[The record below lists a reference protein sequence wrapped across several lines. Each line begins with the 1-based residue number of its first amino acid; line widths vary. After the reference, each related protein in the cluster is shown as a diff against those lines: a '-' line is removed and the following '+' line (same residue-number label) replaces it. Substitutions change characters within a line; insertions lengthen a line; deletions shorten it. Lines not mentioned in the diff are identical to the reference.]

1 MSEAQT
7 GAAQRGEQILEVF
20 DTAFGELLAADPA
33 AFRVKFRKMAG
44 SAFAFYRGTACLF
57 YNDLERERHGGPYL
71 DERTGR
77 VWIHGDLHA
86 ENFGTYMDANGR
98 LVFNVNDFDEAY
110 VGPFTWDLK
119 RFAASVALIGYAK
132 ALGDDQITEL
142 VRVYAAAYRERIHA
156 LATGS
161 KSGGISELPPFTLD
175 TAEGPLLD
183 ALRDA
188 RSLTRFSLLES
199 MTEIRDF
206 ERRFAAGGGS
216 IDLDAATRYKVL
228 AAFDG
233 YLETLPES
241 SLARP
246 DSYRVKD
253 VVGRRGIGIGSAGL
267 PSYNILLE
275 GNSDA
280 LENDVVIYLKQAQTP
295 AVSRHITDAAVRGYF
310 QHEGHRTVISQR
322 ALQAHADPWLGWT
335 ELDGAGQLV
344 AEVSPYAV
352 DLDWSDID
360 EPEEIAAV
368 VADLARATAT
378 MHAAADDDSGHSLV
392 PFSTERAIDAAIS
405 ADEEGFAGLL
415 VDFAHSYGARAR
427 ADHQIFVDLFRNGRI
442 PGLQGSTRSRP
453 LGVR

>member
-1 MSEAQT
+1 MSVPQPTAE
-7 GAAQRGEQILEVF
+7 QRGEQILAVF
-20 DTAFGELLAADPA
+20 GTAFGELLAADPA
-33 AFRVKFRKMAG
+33 AFRVKFRKMAS

-57 YNDLERERHGGPYL
+57 YADLEREQHGGPYL
-71 DERTGR
+71 DDRTGR

-86 ENFGTYMDANGR
+86 ENFGTYMDAQGR
-98 LVFNVNDFDEAY
+98 LIFNVNDFDEAY

-119 RFAASVALIGYAK
+119 RFAASMALIGYSK
-132 ALGDDQITEL
+132 ALSDEQIADL
-142 VRVYAAAYRERIHA
+142 VRVYAAAYRERVHD
-156 LATGS
+156 LATGA
-161 KSGGISELPPFTLD
+161 KSDEVPPFTLD
-175 TAEGPLLD
+175 TAQGPLLD

-188 RSLTRFSLLES
+188 RSLTRFSLLDS

-206 ERRFAAGGGS
+206 ERRFAPGGGS
-216 IDLDAATRYKVL
+216 IELDAATRYKVL

-233 YLETLPES
+233 YLETLPDS
-241 SLARP
+241 SLTRP

-295 AVSRHITDAAVRGYF
+295 AVSRHITDPAIRGYF

-360 EPEEIAAV
+360 DLDEISQV
-368 VADLARATAT
+368 VADLGRATAT
-378 MHAAADDDSGHSLV
+378 MHAAADDESGHSDLV
-392 PFSTERAIDAAIS
+392 PFSTERAIDAAIA
-405 ADEEGFAGLL
+405 ADEGGFADLL
-415 VDFAHSYGARAR
+415 VDFAHAYGARAR

-442 PGLQGSTRSRP
+442 PGL
-453 LGVR
+453 

>member
-98 LVFNVNDFDEAY
+98 LIFNVNDFDEAY

-132 ALGDDQITEL
+132 ALGDDQITDL
-142 VRVYAAAYRERIHA
+142 VRVYATAYRERIHA
-156 LATGS
+156 LATGA
-161 KSGGISELPPFTLD
+161 KNGDMAELPPFTLD

-188 RSLTRFSLLES
+188 RSLTRFSLLDS

-216 IDLDAATRYKVL
+216 VDLDAATRYKVL
-228 AAFDG
+228 SAFDG

-295 AVSRHITDAAVRGYF
+295 AVSRHITDAAVREYF

-360 EPEEIAAV
+360 ELEEIAAV
-368 VADLARATAT
+368 VADLGRATAT
-378 MHAAADDDSGHSLV
+378 MHSAADDESGHSLV
-392 PFSTERAIDAAIS
+392 PFSTERAIDAAI
-405 ADEEGFAGLL
+405 AANEEGFAELL

-442 PGLQGSTRSRP
+442 PGL
-453 LGVR
+453 

>member
-1 MSEAQT
+1 MSPQHAPAQDT
-7 GAAQRGEQILEVF
+7 AQRSEEILAVF
-20 DTAFGELLAADPA
+20 GTAFGELLAADPA
-33 AFRVKFRKMAG
+33 AFRVKFRKMAA
-44 SAFAFYRGTACLF
+44 SAFAFYRGAACLF
-57 YNDLERERHGGPYL
+57 YKDLEAEPDGGAYL
-71 DERTGR
+71 DDRTGR

-86 ENFGTYMDANGR
+86 ENFGTYMDATGR
-98 LVFNVNDFDEAY
+98 LIFNVNDFDEAY

-119 RFAASVALIGYAK
+119 RFAASVALVGYAK
-132 ALGDDQITEL
+132 ALSDGQITDL
-142 VRVYAAAYRERIHA
+142 VHTYAAAYRERIHA
-156 LATGS
+156 LAS
-161 KSGGISELPPFTLD
+161 ASGGAADEELPPFTLD
-175 TAEGPLLD
+175 TAQGPLLG

-188 RSLTRFSLLES
+188 RALTRFGLLES

-206 ERRFAAGGGS
+206 ERRFAADGGS
-216 IDLDAATRYKVL
+216 VELDAATRYKVL

-241 SLARP
+241 SLSRP

-295 AVSRHITDAAVRGYF
+295 AVSRHITDAEARAYF
-310 QHEGHRTVISQR
+310 LHEGHRTVISQR

-344 AEVSPYAV
+344 AEISPYAV
-352 DLDWSDID
+352 DLDWSDLD
-360 EPEEIAAV
+360 DPEEIAVV
-368 VADLARATAT
+368 VADLGRATAT
-378 MHAAADDDSGHSLV
+378 MHASADDESGHSLV
-392 PFSTERAIDAAIS
+392 PFSTERAIDAALA
-405 ADEEGFAGLL
+405 ADEDGLGQLL
-415 VDFAHSYGARAR
+415 VDFAHTYGARAR

-442 PGLQGSTRSRP
+442 PGL
-453 LGVR
+453 

>member
-1 MSEAQT
+1 MPSQHAPAQD
-7 GAAQRGEQILEVF
+7 AAQRGEEILAVF

-33 AFRVKFRKMAG
+33 AFRVKFRKMAA

-57 YNDLERERHGGPYL
+57 YRDLEAQAVQDGGPYL

-86 ENFGTYMDANGR
+86 ENFGTYMDATGR
-98 LVFNVNDFDEAY
+98 LIFNVNDFDEAY

-119 RFAASVALIGYAK
+119 RFAASVALVGYAK
-132 ALGDDQITEL
+132 ALSDEQITDL
-142 VRVYAAAYRERIHA
+142 VRTYAAAYRERIHA
-156 LATGS
+156 LASGAKGS
-161 KSGGISELPPFTLD
+161 GNEELPPFTLD

-188 RSLTRFSLLES
+188 RSLTRFGLLAS

-216 IDLDAATRYKVL
+216 VELDAATRYKVL

-241 SLARP
+241 SLNRP

-280 LENDVVIYLKQAQTP
+280 LENDVVIYMKQAQTP

-322 ALQAHADPWLGWT
+322 ALQDHADPWLGWT
-335 ELDGAGQLV
+335 EIEEGGSRKGQLV
-344 AEVSPYAV
+344 AEISPYAV

-360 EPEEIAAV
+360 DPEEIAAV
-368 VADLARATAT
+368 VADLGRATAT
-378 MHAAADDDSGHSLV
+378 MHAAADDESGHSLV
-392 PFSTERAIDAAIS
+392 PFSTERAIDAAIA
-405 ADEEGFAGLL
+405 ADEDGFAPLL

-442 PGLQGSTRSRP
+442 PGL
-453 LGVR
+453 